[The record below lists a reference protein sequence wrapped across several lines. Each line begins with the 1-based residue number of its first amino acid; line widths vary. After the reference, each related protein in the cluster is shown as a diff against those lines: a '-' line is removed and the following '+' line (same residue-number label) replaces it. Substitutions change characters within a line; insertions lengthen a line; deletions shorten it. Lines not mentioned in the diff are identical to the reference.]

1 MDIGDIRR
9 EYTQMEL
16 SRKLLD
22 KDPMKQFQLWFEHAI
37 KAELTMPNAMTLATA
52 DNSGSVSVRTVLLK
66 TYDENGFVF
75 FTNYESK
82 KAKQISE
89 NNQVALLF
97 PWLELERQVKI
108 VGVAT
113 KISTAESFKYFI
125 SRPKGSQ
132 IGAWCSPQSNILSSR
147 QILEMKVNEMKT
159 KFANKKIPLP
169 DFWGGYRVKHQS
181 MEFWQGRSNRLHDR
195 FEYSNEEHGE
205 WRIERL
211 AP

>member
-1 MDIGDIRR
+1 MDIGNIRQ
-9 EYTQMEL
+9 EYKKMGL
-16 SRKLLD
+16 SRKSLD
-22 KDPMKQFQLWFEHAI
+22 KDPMQQFQQWFDHAI

-82 KAKQISE
+82 KAKQIEE

-108 VGVAT
+108 VGAAT
-113 KISTAESFKYFI
+113 KISTAESLKYFI

-132 IGAWCSPQSNILSSR
+132 LGAWCSPQSDILSSR
-147 QILEMKVNEMKT
+147 QMLEMKFNEMKT
-159 KFANKKIPLP
+159 KFANKQIPLP

-181 MEFWQGRSNRLHDR
+181 VEFWQGRSSRLHDR
-195 FEYSNEEHGE
+195 FEYSKIKQGE
-205 WRIERL
+205 WQIQRL